1 MKKLFLF
8 ALAAFSLT
16 AISCSDDDNN
26 KETVIDAAQLP
37 EAAKV
42 FVETHFAGAT
52 FTRVE
57 HQAVP
62 DSDGSVYDTRLSNG
76 FEIDFDAEGNW
87 TDIDGNNQTV
97 PDAIVPQPILDYVAA
112 NYATATVT
120 AIEIE
125 RHGYDI
131 ELSNGTDLV
140 FNENGEF
147 IRIDR

>member
-8 ALAAFSLT
+8 ALAAFLLT
-16 AISCSDDDNN
+16 AVSCSDDDN
-26 KETVIDAAQLP
+26 KEKIIDAAQLP
-37 EAAKV
+37 ETAKM
-42 FVETHFAGAT
+42 FAEAHLPEAT

-57 HQAVP
+57 HQSVP
-62 DSDGSVYDTRLSNG
+62 DSDGSVYDTKLSNG
-76 FEIDFDAEGNW
+76 FEIDFDSDGNW

-112 NYATATVT
+112 NYASSTVT
-120 AIEIE
+120 TIEIE
-125 RHGYDI
+125 NHGYDI

>member
-8 ALAAFSLT
+8 ALAAFSLI
-16 AISCSDDDNN
+16 AVSCSDDDN
-26 KETVIDAAQLP
+26 KETVINAAQLP
-37 EAAKV
+37 EAARL
-42 FVETHFAGAT
+42 FAEAHFPGAT

-57 HQAVP
+57 QQSVA

-87 TDIDGNNQTV
+87 TDIDGNSQTV
-97 PDAIVPQPILDYVAA
+97 PNAIVPQAILDYVAA
-112 NYATATVT
+112 NYASSTVT
-120 AIEIE
+120 TIEIE
-125 RHGYDI
+125 NHGYDI

>member
-8 ALAAFSLT
+8 ALAAFSLI
-16 AISCSDDDNN
+16 AVSCSDDDN
-26 KETVIDAAQLP
+26 KETVINAAQLP
-37 EAAKV
+37 EAARL
-42 FVETHFAGAT
+42 FAEAHFPGAT

-57 HQAVP
+57 QQSVAG
-62 DSDGSVYDTRLSNG
+62 SDGSIYDTRLSNG

-87 TDIDGNNQTV
+87 TDIDGNSQTV
-97 PDAIVPQPILDYVAA
+97 PNAIVPQAILDYVAA
-112 NYATATVT
+112 NYASSTVT
-120 AIEIE
+120 TIEIE
-125 RHGYDI
+125 NHGYDI